1 MFRIGEFSKIAQVS
15 GRLLRYYDEIGLLSP
30 EHTDPL
36 TGYRYYS
43 ANQLPR
49 LNRIL
54 VLKELGLSL
63 EQISE
68 LMAQVLSTEAFR
80 GMLALRKAQIQKA
93 LQDEES
99 RLRMVEARLDQLD
112 HYGQVHEP
120 DVVLKSV
127 EAQQFLSLREI
138 LPDMYAVRRLV
149 QTINSVV
156 PAAIGRSALGY
167 ITVVTHTPM
176 YDPAEFDLEIGFIG
190 TGKLPERVSLP
201 DERWLTLRELPQVE
215 TMATLVYVGP
225 VKHSHR
231 GYGTLAVNLEN
242 AGYQIAGV
250 GREVLLQLPIQ
261 SPDADAVIELQMPVS
276 KVRPNLG
283 S

>member
-1 MFRIGEFSKIAQVS
+1 MFRIGEFSKLAQVS
-15 GRLLRYYDEIGLLSP
+15 GRLLRYYEEIGLFSP
-30 EHTDPL
+30 EFTDPQ

-43 ANQLPR
+43 ARQLPR

-63 EQISE
+63 EQIAD
-68 LMAQVLSTEAFR
+68 LMAQHLPAEMFR
-80 GMLALRKAQIQKA
+80 GMLTLRKAQIKQA
-93 LQDEES
+93 LKEEEA
-99 RLRMVEARLDQLD
+99 RLWMVEARLDQLD
-112 HYGQVHEP
+112 LYGQVHEP

-138 LPDMYAVRRLV
+138 LPDMHAVRQLV
-149 QTINSVV
+149 QTINNVV
-156 PAAIGRSALGY
+156 PAITGRSALGY
-167 ITVVTHTPM
+167 ITVVIHTPM
-176 YDPAEFDLEIGFIG
+176 YDPAEFDLEIGFIA

-215 TMATLVYVGP
+215 TMATLAYVGP
-225 VKHSHR
+225 VEHSHR
-231 GYGTLAVNLEN
+231 GYGTLAVALEN

-250 GREVLLQLPIQ
+250 GREMLMQLPIQ
-261 SPDADAVIELQMPVS
+261 SPDADAVIELQIPVS
-276 KVRPNLG
+276 KTEPKLG